1 MTLLVG
7 YAPDGRG
14 RAVLHLAGM
23 LARSAG
29 DDLLVCAVMPEPWPP
44 SPARVDAEY
53 QAELARAAEHA
64 LGQARARLPADVPVT
79 TLVHRARSAPTGLL
93 EVAEQHGASLIV
105 AGSAAAGG
113 TGFVELGSTSSR
125 LLHSSPIPVAL
136 APRGFRVSSGAR
148 VTRVTAAYGG
158 SEGDLVVAAAGVAAR
173 VGATLRLASFAVR
186 PRAPYT
192 ISVGREA
199 DDSAVREWIAAIQAE
214 QREALDRVRNLPS
227 VPDRCDAVVGHG
239 ESWDEALEEVEWD
252 DGDVLVVGSSSIGPI
267 ARVFLG
273 SRAAKIVRHSP
284 VPTVVVPRGVVA
296 QLADEAESGAA
307 ADGEA
312 GQRLADDPVRDER

>member
-1 MTLLVG
+1 MTMLVA

-29 DDLLVCAVMPEPWPP
+29 DDLLVCAVVPTSWPP

-53 QAELARAAEHA
+53 QDAIDRAAEDA
-64 LGQARARLPADVPVT
+64 VAAARERLPEDIPVT
-79 TLVHRARSAPTGLL
+79 TIVHRARSTPAGLL
-93 EVAEQHGASLIV
+93 ELAEQHDASLIV
-105 AGSAAAGG
+105 AGSSPSGG
-113 TGFVELGSTSSR
+113 HGSVTLGSATSR

-136 APRGFRVSSGAR
+136 APRGFRAGPGAR
-148 VTRVTAAYGG
+148 VTRVTAAFGG
-158 SEGDLVVAAAGVAAR
+158 SGDDLVVGAAGVAAR

-192 ISVGREA
+192 VAVGREA
-199 DDSAVREWIAAIQAE
+199 DDSAVREWVSEIEAAQQE
-214 QREALDRVRNLPS
+214 VLERVRELPV
-227 VPDRCDAVVGHG
+227 VPEECEATVGRG
-239 ESWDEALEEVEWD
+239 ESWEDALEDIEWE

-273 SRAAKIVRHSP
+273 SRSAKIVQHAP
-284 VPTVVVPRGVVA
+284 VPVVVVPR
-296 QLADEAESGAA
+296 
-307 ADGEA
+307 
-312 GQRLADDPVRDER
+312 